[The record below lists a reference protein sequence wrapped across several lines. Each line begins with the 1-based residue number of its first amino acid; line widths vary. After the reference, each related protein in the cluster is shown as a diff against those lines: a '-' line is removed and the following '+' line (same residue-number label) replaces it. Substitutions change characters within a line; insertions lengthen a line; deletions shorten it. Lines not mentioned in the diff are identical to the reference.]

1 MDFIARLRER
11 AAAIRAR
18 IVFPEAYDSRV
29 RAAALSL
36 QAEGFVEPI
45 LVAVNADVGVLRPL
59 RERGIEIVECER
71 DPRRER
77 LGTELL
83 AARSSRG
90 MTPAEATRLAGQ
102 PLIFAHGLVRFGEVD
117 GCVSGCA
124 TTTADVIRAA
134 LWVVGTAPGVSAVS
148 SAFYMACRPFRG
160 QHSEVLTFTDCAVI
174 PEPSAEQLADIA
186 IAAAADRRRVV
197 EDEPIVALLS
207 FSTHGSA
214 ESDSVSRV
222 RAALEIIRQRMPDLR
237 IDGELQADAALMEA
251 VARQKAPLSTAAGS
265 ANVLVFPTLD
275 AGNIAYKLVE
285 RLAGAVAIGPVLQGL
300 KRPCNDL
307 SRGASVDDI
316 MNVAAV
322 TALQSRYDSG

>member
-36 QAEGFVEPI
+36 QAAGCVEPI
-45 LVAVNADVGVLRPL
+45 LVAVDADVGELRPL

-77 LGTELL
+77 LTTELL
-83 AARSSRG
+83 ATRSSRG
-90 MTPAEATRLAGQ
+90 MTPAEARRLAGQ
-102 PLIFAHGLVRFGEVD
+102 PLIFANGLVRFGEVE

-134 LWVVGTAPGVSAVS
+134 LWVVGTAPHVRAIS
-148 SAFYMACRPFRG
+148 SAFYMCCQPFRG

-186 IAAAADRRRVV
+186 IAAAADRRGVV
-197 EDEPIVALLS
+197 GDEPIVALLS

-222 RAALEIIRQRMPDLR
+222 RAALEIIRQRMPSLR
-237 IDGELQADAALMEA
+237 VDGELQADAALMEA